1 VRILQII
8 RGLIMENKAVVIS
21 ERIAIGISSC
31 CMGCPV
37 RYNAKGYDLLQGLG
51 REKGDFKWCPV
62 CPECMAGLGVPR
74 DPIHIS
80 GGDGSIVWSGEAE
93 VKNRRGVRV
102 TEDVKDGAADCMR
115 ALKRAGAVA
124 FVYMDGS
131 PTCGVYRT
139 TLKDQKR
146 GNPPGV
152 FGALLLENGFFLIPA
167 ADIQSPIKWWDWR
180 RRLMAFYWLKNL
192 QIENKDH
199 LYSAWHKLKF
209 LSQELDEPWA
219 REMGRKLAA
228 MGKETDREFIEAF
241 RKELLDLLR
250 KPSNLRRI
258 KNSLWKNYSYYRK
271 AKGKSVEAINS
282 PEFKRNVTAVA
293 KELLLMERTSF
304 EDELLFGSSPVI
316 YREKRRVKENPSEV
330 EPAKK

>member
-1 VRILQII
+1 
-8 RGLIMENKAVVIS
+8 MENKAVVIS
-21 ERIAIGISSC
+21 DRIAIGISSC

-37 RYNAKGYDLLQGLG
+37 RYNAKGFDLLKGLG

-74 DPIHIS
+74 DPIHIT
-80 GGDGSIVWSGEAE
+80 GGDGTMVWSGEAE
-93 VKNRRGVRV
+93 VKNRRGARV
-102 TEDVKDGAADCMR
+102 TEEVKDGADDCIR

-124 FVYMDGS
+124 YVYMDGS

-139 TLKDQKR
+139 SLKDQKR

-192 QIENKDH
+192 QIENKDQ

-209 LSQELDEPWA
+209 LSQEIDEPWA

-228 MGKETDREFIEAF
+228 MGKETEGEFIEAF
-241 RKELLDLLR
+241 KNELLDLLR
-250 KPSNLRRI
+250 RPSNLRRI

-304 EDELLFGSSPVI
+304 EEDLLFGSSPVI
-316 YREKRRVKENPSEV
+316 YREKRRMKVNTSEV
-330 EPAKK
+330 EPAK